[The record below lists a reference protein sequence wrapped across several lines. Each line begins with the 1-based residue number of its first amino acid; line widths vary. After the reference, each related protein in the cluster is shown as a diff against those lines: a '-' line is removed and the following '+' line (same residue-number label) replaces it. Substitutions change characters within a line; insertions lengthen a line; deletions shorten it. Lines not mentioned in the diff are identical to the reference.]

1 MKKVLESESHDSET
15 TSKLMQVGNDNQ
27 WLLKYYV
34 KSEWE
39 YVFSTSS
46 FEKISNSKVVRIS
59 VKMMSFPILFT
70 NC

>member
-1 MKKVLESESHDSET
+1 MKKMIESESHDSET
-15 TSKLMQVGNDNQ
+15 SSKLIQLGNDNQ

>member
-1 MKKVLESESHDSET
+1 MKKMLESESHDSET
-15 TSKLMQVGNDNQ
+15 SSKLMQVGNDNQ

>member
-46 FEKISNSKVVRIS
+46 FEKISNSKAVRIS

>member
-1 MKKVLESESHDSET
+1 MKKMLESESHDSET
-15 TSKLMQVGNDNQ
+15 SSKLMQVGNDNQ

-46 FEKISNSKVVRIS
+46 FEKISNSKAVRIS

>member
-1 MKKVLESESHDSET
+1 MKKMLKSESHHSET
-15 TSKLMQVGNDNQ
+15 TSKLMHLGNDNQ

-39 YVFSTSS
+39 YLFSTSS

-59 VKMMSFPILFT
+59 VKVMSFPILFT

>member
-1 MKKVLESESHDSET
+1 MKKVLESESHESET

-46 FEKISNSKVVRIS
+46 FEKISNSKAVRIS